1 MPNDPLLTSSPNE
14 IIEMNPHTRKSRSR
28 SRSHFISSLTIN
40 VIFSFTLSLTGIG
53 CFVAWTLRVGEEE
66 TRKEEK
72 GREEKREKKERE
84 ENAGKKKKKLNGQD
98 DNFTWS

>member
-72 GREEKREKKERE
+72 GREEKREKKRERRKCRKE
-84 ENAGKKKKKLNGQD
+84 EKKVKW
-98 DNFTWS
+98 TR